1 MFGGTRPTLERR
13 ARKRRHR
20 TNDFT
25 HEKMSKLMGQTQTS
39 PSSPRRACRRAP
51 MRSPAACGVVVVLA
65 LSLAAGTEA
74 FAQSKYS
81 KTFRPR
87 KNVNLELT
95 NHTGAIEVEG
105 WDRNEIKV
113 SATMEQP
120 VARFTPIETDD
131 ALVINVQRDNPQ
143 RYDLG
148 HVNFRIQVP
157 YNATVN
163 VQTVQGNISI
173 RNVRGSMVR
182 AYITL
187 EGDIDLTG
195 IRAANVMAE
204 NTLGNILFDAELM
217 RGGSYNLKS
226 SQGELNIRVTAG
238 SGFTL
243 TAIAPYTRR
252 INVGGFAA
260 MGQFDFRDPRRVT
273 GKVGEGGAT
282 LHTTNMRGT
291 ISVTPR

>member
-1 MFGGTRPTLERR
+1 
-13 ARKRRHR
+13 
-20 TNDFT
+20 
-25 HEKMSKLMGQTQTS
+25 MSPHVPQV
-39 PSSPRRACRRAP
+39 CRRSTVAGA
-51 MRSPAACGVVVVLA
+51 RSLTTGVVLLA
-65 LSLAAGTEA
+65 VFSLAVAAET

-87 KNVNLELT
+87 QNVNLEVV
-95 NHTGAIEVEG
+95 NHTGSIEVEG
-105 WDRNEIKV
+105 WERNEIKV

-120 VARFTPIETDD
+120 VARFTPVETDD
-131 ALVINVQRDNPQ
+131 ALVINVHRDNPQ

-157 YNATVN
+157 HNATVN
-163 VQTVQGNISI
+163 VQTMQGNISI
-173 RNVRGSMVR
+173 RHVQGAMVR

-195 IRAANVMAE
+195 IRAGSVIAE
-204 NTLGNILFDAELM
+204 NTRGNILFDAELM
-217 RGGSYNLKS
+217 RGGIYNLKS
-226 SQGELNIRVTAG
+226 SQGELNIRITAG

-243 TAIAPYTRR
+243 TATAPTTRR
-252 INVGGFAA
+252 INLGGFAA
-260 MGQFDFRDPRRVT
+260 MGSFDFRDPRKVT
-273 GKVGEGGAT
+273 GKVGDGGAT